1 MIARRCAAA
10 LLGAS
15 FLILSGCGY
24 ALVGRGSNLPEDIRE
39 VYIRPLEN
47 RTPRSQVEQELT
59 RAIADELVQRQR
71 FAVVGS
77 PEEADAEISGAVVFY
92 GATPIT
98 FDAEGRATEYEIA
111 ITAQIVFKRT
121 GGAPTTTAPA
131 TGAAATAVSAD
142 ATGTAAGA
150 TPPAGT
156 PATPGTPAA
165 PGTIPPGAPG
175 APATQAIDPSII
187 WSNDRY
193 TFRETYEIAADA
205 NYVDLED
212 EAIQEAAERFA
223 ETMVSDL
230 LEGF

>member
-59 RAIADELVQRQR
+59 RAIAEELVQRQR
-71 FAVVGS
+71 FAVVGN
-77 PEEADAEISGAVVFY
+77 PEEADAELSGAVVFY

-121 GGAPTTTAPA
+121 GPGAAGPGTVVAPAPAAVATPVDPAAPA
-131 TGAAATAVSAD
+131 TPGATTPPAGAAAT
-142 ATGTAAGA
+142 
-150 TPPAGT
+150 
-156 PATPGTPAA
+156 
-165 PGTIPPGAPG
+165 PGAPG
-175 APATQAIDPSII
+175 TPGATAIDPSII

>member
-24 ALVGRGSNLPEDIRE
+24 ALVGRGSNIPEDIRE

-59 RAIADELVQRQR
+59 RAIAEELVQRQR

-121 GGAPTTTAPA
+121 GGVPTPTTPG
-131 TGAAATAVSAD
+131 TGEATAVATTD
-142 ATGTAAGA
+142 A
-150 TPPAGT
+150 AGT
-156 PATPGTPAA
+156 PAPPPANTPAA
-165 PGTIPPGAPG
+165 PGTPGALPNTPGAPG
-175 APATQAIDPSII
+175 RPAAPVIDPSII

-193 TFRETYEIAADA
+193 TFRETYPIQAGAD
-205 NYVDLED
+205 YVDLED
-212 EAIQEAAERFA
+212 TAIQEAAERFA

>member
-71 FAVVGS
+71 FAVVGNVD
-77 PEEADAEISGAVVFY
+77 EADAEISGAVVFY

-121 GGAPTTTAPA
+121 SPGGAA
-131 TGAAATAVSAD
+131 S
-142 ATGTAAGA
+142 AGA
-150 TPPAGT
+150 TAPMEAAPAAT
-156 PATPGTPAA
+156 VPTDPTDATASAETPGATA
-165 PGTIPPGAPG
+165 PPGAPARPG
-175 APATQAIDPSII
+175 APATPVVDPLVI

>member
-71 FAVVGS
+71 FAVVGNVD
-77 PEEADAEISGAVVFY
+77 EADAEISGAVVFY

-121 GGAPTTTAPA
+121 SPGGSAP
-131 TGAAATAVSAD
+131 
-142 ATGTAAGA
+142 AAGA
-150 TPPAGT
+150 TAPAEAAPTATTPP
-156 PATPGTPAA
+156 PGTPDRPPGA
-165 PGTIPPGAPG
+165 PGTTGTPGAPG
-175 APATQAIDPSII
+175 APRVPATPVIDPLVI